1 MGFGIGPATAGVGA
15 RAHASPRIAWRETR
29 ELRHFMSDGGVD
41 SSGGGSECCYYVQCL
56 MALPAH
62 LLERLPAA
70 ALRQHGVHIGQTSG
84 EGPSTAGFSL
94 GVEALN
100 RVLPDHGLPRGSVIE
115 LSIHGGSALGTS
127 LGLAACRA
135 AQQSALERGGSVPWC
150 AFLDPSGTLFG
161 PGVAAAGV
169 DLERLLVVR
178 PSLEALSRIALR
190 IVESAACAVTVIDLL
205 GVPGQPLSINL
216 TAWLRVVRRL
226 AMGVDGTP
234 NSVILLTDA
243 ALPRPLPLPVAQ
255 RIELERPSE
264 GKLTVRVVKDKQGRI
279 SAPHAIAWA
288 RTGPAWKSDSELTVA
303 PLREVSNVR
312 RLA

>member
-1 MGFGIGPATAGVGA
+1 MFSIP
-15 RAHASPRIAWRETR
+15 
-29 ELRHFMSDGGVD
+29 
-41 SSGGGSECCYYVQCL
+41 

-62 LLERLPAA
+62 LLERLPTAS
-70 ALRQHGVHIGQTSG
+70 LQEHGVRIGLA
-84 EGPSTAGFSL
+84 AGQPVPAEQAPFSL

-100 RVLPDHGLPRGSVIE
+100 RVLPDHGLPRGAVIE

-135 AQQSALERGGSVPWC
+135 AQQAAVERGGSVPWC
-150 AFLDPSGTLFG
+150 AFLDPSGTLYA

-169 DLERLLVVR
+169 ELERLLVVR
-178 PSLEALSRIALR
+178 PSVEALSRVALR
-190 IVESAACAVTVIDLL
+190 IVESGACAVTIIDLL
-205 GVPGQPLSINL
+205 GVPGQSLSVNL

-243 ALPRPLPLPVAQ
+243 AEQRPLPLPVAQ

-264 GKLTVRVVKDKQGRI
+264 GKLSVRVVKDKHGRV
-279 SAPHAIAWA
+279 SSPRPIAWV
-288 RTGPAWKSDSELTVA
+288 RTGPAWKNDEQASSNSVRELT
-303 PLREVSNVR
+303 NVR

>member
-1 MGFGIGPATAGVGA
+1 
-15 RAHASPRIAWRETR
+15 
-29 ELRHFMSDGGVD
+29 
-41 SSGGGSECCYYVQCL
+41 

-62 LLERLPAA
+62 LLDRLPTAS
-70 ALRQHGVHIGQTSG
+70 LRQHGVSIGQQAEAS
-84 EGPSTAGFSL
+84 STHLGLSL

-100 RVLPDHGLPRGSVIE
+100 RVLPDHGLPRGAVIE

-127 LGLAACRA
+127 LGLAACRSAQEA
-135 AQQSALERGGSVPWC
+135 AVERGGSVPWC
-150 AFLDPSGTLFG
+150 AFLDPSSTLYA

-178 PSLEALSRIALR
+178 PSLEALSRVALR
-190 IVESAACAVTVIDLL
+190 IVESAACAVTVVDLL
-205 GVPGQPLSINL
+205 GIPGQSLSVNL

-234 NSVILLTDA
+234 NSVVLLTDA
-243 ALPRPLPLPVAQ
+243 AEQRPLPLPVAQ

-279 SAPHAIAWA
+279 SSPRTIAWA
-288 RTGPAWKSDSELTVA
+288 RTGPAWKGEERVPSPV
-303 PLREVSNVR
+303 REFSNVR

>member
-1 MGFGIGPATAGVGA
+1 MFSIP
-15 RAHASPRIAWRETR
+15 
-29 ELRHFMSDGGVD
+29 
-41 SSGGGSECCYYVQCL
+41 

-70 ALRQHGVHIGQTSG
+70 SLREHGVSIGSG
-84 EGPSTAGFSL
+84 AGQPFSPDAAAFSL

-100 RVLPDHGLPRGSVIE
+100 RALPDHGLPRGAVIE

-135 AQQSALERGGSVPWC
+135 AQQAALARGGSVPWC
-150 AFLDPSGTLFG
+150 AFLDPSCTLYG

-169 DLERLLVVR
+169 ELERLLVVR
-178 PSLEALSRIALR
+178 PPVEALSRVALR
-190 IVESAACAVTVIDLL
+190 IVESGACAVTIVDLL
-205 GVPGQPLSINL
+205 GVPGKPLSINL

-243 ALPRPLPLPVAQ
+243 AEQRPLPLPVAQ

-264 GKLTVRVVKDKQGRI
+264 GKLSVRVVKDKQGRV
-279 SAPHAIAWA
+279 SSPRSIAWV
-288 RTGPAWKSDSELTVA
+288 RTGPAWKSDERTQSPVRELTH
-303 PLREVSNVR
+303 VR

>member
-1 MGFGIGPATAGVGA
+1 MSDGEARMTGVGA
-15 RAHASPRIAWRETR
+15 AS
-29 ELRHFMSDGGVD
+29 
-41 SSGGGSECCYYVQCL
+41 CYYVQYP

-70 ALRQHGVHIGQTSG
+70 SLREHGVRIGSEAGTGQPFADAQTS
-84 EGPSTAGFSL
+84 FSL
-94 GVEALN
+94 GVEALD
-100 RVLPDHGLPRGSVIE
+100 RVLPDHGLPRGAVIE
-115 LSIHGGSALGTS
+115 LSVHGGSALGTS

-135 AQQSALERGGSVPWC
+135 AQQAAIARGGSLPWC
-150 AFLDPSGTLFG
+150 AFLDPSCTLYG

-169 DLERLLVVR
+169 ELERLLVVR
-178 PSLEALSRIALR
+178 PSVEALSRVALR
-190 IVESAACAVTVIDLL
+190 IVESGACAVTIIDLL
-205 GVPGQPLSINL
+205 GVPGKSLSINL

-243 ALPRPLPLPVAQ
+243 AEQRPLPLPVAQ

-264 GKLTVRVVKDKQGRI
+264 SKLSVRVVKDKHGRV
-279 SAPHAIAWA
+279 SSPRSIAWV
-288 RTGPAWKSDSELTVA
+288 RTGPAWKSDEPTRPVRELT
-303 PLREVSNVR
+303 NVR

>member
-1 MGFGIGPATAGVGA
+1 
-15 RAHASPRIAWRETR
+15 
-29 ELRHFMSDGGVD
+29 
-41 SSGGGSECCYYVQCL
+41 

-70 ALRQHGVHIGQTSG
+70 SLRQHGVRIGEAAEPTKTG
-84 EGPSTAGFSL
+84 LSL
-94 GVEALN
+94 GVEALD
-100 RVLPDHGLPRGSVIE
+100 RLLPDHGLPRGAVVE

-135 AQQSALERGGSVPWC
+135 AQQAAVERGGSMPWC
-150 AFLDPSGTLFG
+150 AFLDPSGTLYG

-169 DLERLLVVR
+169 TLDRLLVVR
-178 PSLEALSRIALR
+178 PPVEALSRVALR
-190 IVESAACAVTVIDLL
+190 IVESAACAITVIDLL
-205 GVPGQPLSINL
+205 GVPGQSLNINL
-216 TAWLRVVRRL
+216 TDWLRVVRRL

-243 ALPRPLPLPVAQ
+243 AEQRPLPLPVAQ

-264 GKLTVRVVKDKQGRI
+264 GKLSVRVVKDKHGRT
-279 SAPHAIAWA
+279 SSPRAIAWA
-288 RTGPAWKSDSELTVA
+288 RTGPAWKSDSAERGPSPVVRELKHV
-303 PLREVSNVR
+303 